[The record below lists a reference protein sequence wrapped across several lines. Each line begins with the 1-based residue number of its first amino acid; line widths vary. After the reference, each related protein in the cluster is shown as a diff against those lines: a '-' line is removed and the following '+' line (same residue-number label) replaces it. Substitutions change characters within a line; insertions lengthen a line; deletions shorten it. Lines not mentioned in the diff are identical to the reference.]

1 MGKAIVERKFGIVE
15 AAKLLGIKPRTVRE
29 WIRNGKLEAQKP
41 GGSYIWLISESE
53 IDRLNSK
60 E

>member
-1 MGKAIVERKFGIVE
+1 MGKAIIERKFGIVE

-29 WIRNGKLEAQKP
+29 WIRNGKLKAQKP
-41 GGSYIWLISESE
+41 NGSYKWLISESE

>member
-1 MGKAIVERKFGIVE
+1 MERKFGIVE

-29 WIRNGKLEAQKP
+29 WIRNGKLKAHKP
-41 GGSYIWLISESE
+41 AGSYKWLISESE

-60 E
+60 NTVDD